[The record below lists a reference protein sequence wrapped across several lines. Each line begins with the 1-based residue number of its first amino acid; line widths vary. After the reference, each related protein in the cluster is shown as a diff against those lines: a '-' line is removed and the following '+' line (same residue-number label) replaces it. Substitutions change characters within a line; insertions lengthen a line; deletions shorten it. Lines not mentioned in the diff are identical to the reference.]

1 MVTRIIVL
9 VADRDDPKHGEI
21 TVLEDRHKA
30 ERLVETLLEAGFE
43 QERIRV
49 FAGTAL
55 DMQIAH
61 RPMWGK
67 IWETPILM
75 MRPSIPRLRMPPLKL
90 VQRKRRHRRRP
101 TCGTASASRPF
112 SAVASLS
119 SVRHEKWRVL

>member
-61 RPMWGK
+61 RPMVTLVGK
-67 IWETPILM
+67 DLGDPDTDDAPQYTEAAD
-75 MRPSIPRLRMPPLKL
+75 
-90 VQRKRRHRRRP
+90 
-101 TCGTASASRPF
+101 ASAEAGAEEEKAPETAYVRDGVRF
-112 SAVASLS
+112 SSLFRS
-119 SVRHEKWRVL
+119 S